1 MIQYVD
7 ILKEILK
14 LEYGPISSP
23 IVLFPYKWM
32 KNGNNNKGNL
42 TYKQDDVGFL
52 LVNFWHL
59 LHEFD
64 EPFVFPSHV

>member
-1 MIQYVD
+1 
-7 ILKEILK
+7 
-14 LEYGPISSP
+14 
-23 IVLFPYKWM
+23 M

>member
-1 MIQYVD
+1 MS
-7 ILKEILK
+7 E
-14 LEYGPISSP
+14 
-23 IVLFPYKWM
+23 KW
-32 KNGNNNKGNL
+32 NDNKGNP
-42 TYKQDDVGFL
+42 TYKQDDASFL